1 MRGRILLGLT
11 LVLGAVGACLGA
23 HRLARSLGL
32 EGLTGAEEFV
42 LAAAV
47 VAAAVAV
54 VVLVM
59 RVWWPAGAV
68 SQARR
73 MPDPLGGI
81 GRTYDPRKVGNDAS
95 ARPWERNGM
104 APDAATAQAQVAAWG
119 VAGFDAETFVETAK
133 RNFLSLQ
140 AAWDRADLGALRAL
154 MTDAMTDEL
163 ACQLI
168 EREQQLA
175 GKPNT
180 TEVVVLEARLLGL
193 DDLGADWMA
202 SVEFSGLIREQP
214 GQGPNPFREIWSMT
228 KPKDGSTGWLVAG
241 VQALA

>member
-1 MRGRILLGLT
+1 MRGRLLLWLT
-11 LVLGAVGACLGA
+11 SLLAAVAADMGA

-32 EGLTGAEEFV
+32 EGLSRLEEFA
-42 LAAAV
+42 LAAACV
-47 VAAAVAV
+47 CAAV
-54 VVLVM
+54 VVVGLVM
-59 RVWWPAGAV
+59 RVWWPSTAV
-68 SQARR
+68 SSARHAT
-73 MPDPLGGI
+73 DSLGGI
-81 GRTYDPRKVGNDAS
+81 GRTYDPRKIGNDAS
-95 ARPWERNGM
+95 ARPWERNSMGF
-104 APDAATAQAQVAAWG
+104 DAAAAQAQMAAWG
-119 VAGFDAETFVETAK
+119 VAGFDAVAFVETAK

-163 ACQLI
+163 AAQLI

-175 GKPNT
+175 GAPNT

-214 GQGPNPFREIWSMT
+214 GQGPNPFREIWSMS